1 MHARTHAHREHADVP
16 STSGK
21 SFCLSRQ
28 TPSTCPNT
36 EKKFDS
42 GKREIISMEC
52 SSSHSQ
58 CESVAKSCSEAM
70 TGLMKL
76 RADGR
81 GQAVLNFVGL
91 GAELI
96 GQATG

>member
-1 MHARTHAHREHADVP
+1 
-16 STSGK
+16 
-21 SFCLSRQ
+21 
-28 TPSTCPNT
+28 
-36 EKKFDS
+36 
-42 GKREIISMEC
+42 MEC
-52 SSSHSQ
+52 YVQAHTHN

-70 TGLMKL
+70 MDLMKL
-76 RADGR
+76 RADGSGG